1 MRDSSRLVPLV
12 RGPAVIALAAIVM
25 GAGLFGIS
33 VVAGAVGDAGQPPP
47 APAVRDVGARV
58 TVTTRDDARVAVQL
72 PSGWGVTR
80 EDGDLLWLAS
90 PARCHTATVKAF
102 PDDATTAPKARAKQ
116 MLGYV
121 AGGDFSP
128 GRAWSGTVDDGR
140 GFVMYDPELLL
151 GVEAVAR
158 GERRY
163 VVLVHGMPGQ
173 DRRCAAD
180 AEADVQR
187 ELSQLLEGVRI
198 RTPRG

>member
-12 RGPAVIALAAIVM
+12 RGPAVIALAAIAM
-25 GAGLFGIS
+25 AACLFGIS
-33 VVAGAVGDAGQPPP
+33 VVAGVAGEEAPAAS

-58 TVTTRDDARVAVQL
+58 TLTARDEARVAVQL
-72 PSGWGVTR
+72 PAGWGVTR
-80 EDGDLLWLAS
+80 EDGDLLYLAS
-90 PARCHTATVKAF
+90 PEQCHTATLKAF
-102 PDDATTAPKARAKQ
+102 PDDAAGEPAVRAKQ

-121 AGGDFSP
+121 AGSDFSP
-128 GRAWSGTVDDGR
+128 GRAWSGTVDGGR

-163 VVLVHGMPGQ
+163 VVLLHGMPGQ

-180 AEADVQR
+180 AQPEVQR
-187 ELSQLLEGVRI
+187 ELSRLLEGVRV
-198 RTPRG
+198 R